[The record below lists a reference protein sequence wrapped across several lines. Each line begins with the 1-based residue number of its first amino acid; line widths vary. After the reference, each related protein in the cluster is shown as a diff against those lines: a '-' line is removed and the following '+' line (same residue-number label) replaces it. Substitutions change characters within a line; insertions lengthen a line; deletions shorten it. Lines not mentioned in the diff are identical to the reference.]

1 MRPQKPPAPD
11 PGSPHSTLVLSL
23 RHGAHFLPLEQLIPP
38 PWEPENI
45 PEQPQLA
52 PEASWPS
59 LSQSLPCPWHTS
71 LGKILESMPG
81 APCTKGYSIG
91 LTCSPPTSISLTTF
105 KWSSFFRMA
114 ISWYTRSRG
123 SSCLAGPPWAAWD
136 PLGGGR
142 PVIRNESPACHR
154 RLGLTTPLQ
163 PALSKNLARPW
174 PWPQPT
180 KHSPTTRPLLTLSLS
195 TP

>member
-1 MRPQKPPAPD
+1 MRPQKPLAPD
-11 PGSPHSTLVLSL
+11 PGPPHSP
-23 RHGAHFLPLEQLIPP
+23 LPLSPSPWGSLLASGAARLPL
-38 PWEPENI
+38 WEPENI

-59 LSQSLPCPWHTS
+59 LSQFWPCPWHTS
-71 LGKILESMPG
+71 LGKIPGSMPG
-81 APCTKGYSIG
+81 APCTEGYSIG
-91 LTCSPPTSISLTTF
+91 LTDSPPTSISLTTF
-105 KWSSFFRMA
+105 TWSSFFRMA

-142 PVIRNESPACHR
+142 PVIRNDSPACHR
-154 RLGLTTPLQ
+154 RPGLTAALQ

-180 KHSPTTRPLLTLSLS
+180 KHSPTTRPLLTRSLS